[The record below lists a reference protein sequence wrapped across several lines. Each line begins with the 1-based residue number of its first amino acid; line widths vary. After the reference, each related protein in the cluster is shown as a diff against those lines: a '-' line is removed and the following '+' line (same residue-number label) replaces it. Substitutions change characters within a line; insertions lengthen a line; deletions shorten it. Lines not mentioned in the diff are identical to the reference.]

1 MVPLPLPGSSSFSIA
16 RCLKAS
22 CSDTALSVDGAS
34 VVTGGGFTVYV
45 WATHGL
51 NWADNAA
58 VAVRLA
64 SAGATLSIAAGSSP
78 GFIREHCAFHGLPH
92 LRTTGAP
99 GGEMTMRQFP
109 HETKTVGGLGSRTQ
123 ETPGAGDGN
132 ARALPRRAAVVIM
145 TMAAAAAVGNTSLR
159 AADRNALVRNT
170 ECERLGGSTVGCLN
184 GSEQG

>member
-78 GFIREHCAFHGLPH
+78 VSYASIARF
-92 LRTTGAP
+92 
-99 GGEMTMRQFP
+99 
-109 HETKTVGGLGSRTQ
+109 TVSRTCGQ
-123 ETPGAGDGN
+123 P
-132 ARALPRRAAVVIM
+132 ARR
-145 TMAAAAAVGNTSLR
+145 
-159 AADRNALVRNT
+159 
-170 ECERLGGSTVGCLN
+170 EEK
-184 GSEQG
+184 